1 MEIVAKVEGT
11 EHFHALSRF
20 GDRRQDRPQS
30 QNFSKTLGSNCIQE
44 GQPNVQRAR
53 APLPILFARSIAPKQ
68 PSTRLLS
75 AVEHANEGL
84 LNTS

>member
-11 EHFHALSRF
+11 EHFHTLSRF

-44 GQPNVQRAR
+44 GR
-53 APLPILFARSIAPKQ
+53 PIDHQVKRRTQKTLTFF
-68 PSTRLLS
+68 L
-75 AVEHANEGL
+75 
-84 LNTS
+84 